1 MKEPIV
7 FIFNPAAGRLRRD
20 PKLVTRA
27 VAALGAAGLAVQP
40 QATAAPGDA
49 TRLACEAAE
58 KNAQLVIVCGGDGTI
73 NEAAQPLVCTQ
84 TVLAVWPGG
93 TANVLA
99 RELGLPRSPHKL
111 AELIAGKQSRA
122 ISVGRAFKEKTG
134 WQRYFLLMAGIG
146 VDAEIV
152 RNVRPEWKRC
162 SGYGA
167 FWASGFAFLARLPLT
182 PFTVNLAEQRYSAT
196 FACIANAPGYGGG
209 FRIAPWADI
218 SANELDVC
226 ILDSSTRRG
235 LLAHAALG
243 LTGQHLRSRSV
254 VYGKTQSVSGNSN
267 PDAPVQIDGE
277 YVGTLP
283 MRFECI
289 PNALRVVGARKARI
303 VAR

>member
-20 PKLVTRA
+20 PKLVDRA
-27 VAALGAAGLAVQP
+27 VTALGAAGLAVTP
-40 QATAAPGDA
+40 RATAAPGDA
-49 TRLACEAAE
+49 TRFAREAAE
-58 KNAQLVIVCGGDGTI
+58 KHAQLVIVCGGDGTI
-73 NEAAQPLVCTQ
+73 NEAAQDLVHTQ
-84 TVLAVWPGG
+84 TALAVWPGG

-99 RELGLPRSPHKL
+99 AELGLPRSPQTL
-111 AELIAGKQSRA
+111 AELIAGNQCRV
-122 ISVGRAFKEKTG
+122 ISVGRAFNEKTG

-152 RNVRPEWKRC
+152 RNVRPGWKRC

-167 FWASGFAFLARLPLT
+167 FWASGISFLARLPLT
-182 PFTVNLAEQRYSAT
+182 PFTVNLDERSYNAT
-196 FACIANAPGYGGG
+196 FACIANARGYGGG
-209 FRIAPWADI
+209 FRIAPRADI

-226 ILDSSTRRG
+226 ILDASTRRG

-243 LTGQHLRSRSV
+243 LTGRHLRSRNV

-267 PDAPVQIDGE
+267 PNTPVQIDGE

-289 PNALRVVGARKARI
+289 PNAIRVVCART
-303 VAR
+303 